1 MRRFSKQV
9 WNIIYI
15 FKICRR
21 ETAEQHR
28 LVISFFEKKKKEM
41 GKEMKQQN
49 AQACHFF
56 FSLYFLP
63 SGGLSHLE
71 FGGDDGKHNLIVA
84 VSPRVRIRHGYVDT
98 LHVLSKLD
106 ILVPEV
112 RYFSTRAGGL
122 VVPAALAPAARAQ
135 TPPLAHSVHRELC
148 GRWT

>member
-1 MRRFSKQV
+1 
-9 WNIIYI
+9 
-15 FKICRR
+15 
-21 ETAEQHR
+21 
-28 LVISFFEKKKKEM
+28 M

-122 VVPAALAPAARAQ
+122 VVPAARAPAARAQ
-135 TPPLAHSVHRELC
+135 TPPLAHSARRELC